1 MTEDSNRPLTKEDFE
16 ALAAFRHAL
25 RCFQAYS
32 EERAADVGLTPR
44 QHQALLAIRAASPE
58 ETSVGYVA
66 ERLILKPHSATGLI
80 DRLEGLGLIVRH
92 SVPADR
98 RRTLL
103 RLTPKAVEVLEQLSE
118 VHRQEIQRI
127 RPLLSAL
134 LESI

>member
-1 MTEDSNRPLTKEDFE
+1 MQSILARRCASNVRY
-16 ALAAFRHAL
+16 
-25 RCFQAYS
+25 CS
-32 EERAADVGLTPR
+32 
-44 QHQALLAIRAASPE
+44 LLWRI
-58 ETSVGYVA
+58 TVGYVA

-103 RLTPKAVEVLEQLSE
+103 RLTPKAVEVLAQLSE